1 MPPGGFLD
9 GASLGRDCFLLC
21 LSFFPGATIN
31 VTCQMR
37 NPWPLRAYLSLIRFR
52 VWIHLSN
59 SSLRF
64 AVAGIADPGP
74 RAGTGISDT
83 GKNGI
88 RFLVKN
94 EMPDRLI
101 LS

>member
-9 GASLGRDCFLLC
+9 GASLGCDCFLLC

-37 NPWPLRAYLSLIRFR
+37 NPWPLRAYPSLIRFR
-52 VWIHLSN
+52 VGFIYLTH
-59 SSLRF
+59 RF

>member
-9 GASLGRDCFLLC
+9 GASLCRDCFLLC
-21 LSFFPGATIN
+21 LSFFI
-31 VTCQMR
+31 
-37 NPWPLRAYLSLIRFR
+37 YLT
-52 VWIHLSN
+52 H
-59 SSLRF
+59 RF

-83 GKNGI
+83 GKNRI